1 MINALT
7 SKVRFKLLRKLNV
20 YEDDTLY
27 PVTKPPNHFQ
37 FIFRNVDGRFS
48 LISAYDEEILN
59 LSLQNLSIQMNKHM
73 QIA

>member
-7 SKVRFKLLRKLNV
+7 SKVRFKLLQKLNV

-27 PVTKPPNHFQ
+27 PNTKLAVHSQ
-37 FIFRNVDGRFS
+37 FISREANGRFS
-48 LISAYDEEILN
+48 LTCASDEEISS

-73 QIA
+73 QIS

>member
-27 PVTKPPNHFQ
+27 SNTKPPVHSQ
-37 FIFRNVDGRFS
+37 FKSRDVDGIFS
-48 LISAYDEEILN
+48 LIGASDEEISS

-73 QIA
+73 QIS